1 MSGPAGSPS
10 WGRGRWVADPGD
22 SVTFRL
28 GDAVIT
34 YDEAEMMWEA
44 RVPGYDPR
52 RFFSLDNAIRW
63 ANHYVEPPS

>member
-1 MSGPAGSPS
+1 
-10 WGRGRWVADPGD
+10 VADPED

-28 GDAVIT
+28 GGAVIT